1 MKKVFSL
8 IIAIICLFSVM
19 GCGGSKDGQKQV
31 STGDKVKDS
40 IIKVCKDTLGH
51 DFVSVDVVD
60 NLSNE
65 PGAKGTKNVS
75 VIGKIREGTSD
86 EKTRVANIIQARSL
100 FKALYTSGQP
110 IGRVIYFVEADLVDN
125 YGKKGKGNA
134 FKFTLSKKIA
144 DKFDWNSVIEIESF
158 PSLIDNTWML
168 PQFRK

>member
-19 GCGGSKDGQKQV
+19 GCGGSNDGQKQV

-75 VIGKIREGTSD
+75 
-86 EKTRVANIIQARSL
+86 
-100 FKALYTSGQP
+100 
-110 IGRVIYFVEADLVDN
+110 
-125 YGKKGKGNA
+125 
-134 FKFTLSKKIA
+134 
-144 DKFDWNSVIEIESF
+144 
-158 PSLIDNTWML
+158 
-168 PQFRK
+168 